1 MLPMKT
7 VLIVLFI
14 GSSLFV
20 KAQVAVGDI
29 APEFSLRNVKDSL
42 LSLSSLHGKVV
53 LLDFWAS
60 WCAPCRAANPGLVKL
75 YNKYRPKGFDVLGV
89 SIDSKKEAWL
99 KAVAQ
104 DHIQYQQ
111 VNDTAGW
118 NSPVAEQYG
127 INQIPTSF
135 LLDKE
140 GKIIAIDLAGVQLE
154 IAIQQLLKK

>member
-1 MLPMKT
+1 MKT

-75 YNKYRPKGFDVLGV
+75 YNKYRPKGFEVLGV

>member
-1 MLPMKT
+1 MKT